1 MQQVNPLVRPSAPTT
16 PTLGNTPTTTEVQAF
31 ALLEATS
38 AANLASFYIRK
49 GNVQAARRKAVQL
62 LKSLQALEVAHA
74 A

>member
-1 MQQVNPLVRPSAPTT
+1 MQVNPLGQTVPTPKAIPAII
-16 PTLGNTPTTTEVQAF
+16 PTITEVQAF

-49 GNVQAARRKAVQL
+49 GNVQAARRKTVQL